1 MKFIDHLRLNPIC
14 FNGSTDAFD
23 FDASELIEGSTVFDI
38 SEVADQI
45 IERSVEIAGGGTTT
59 SFTPKGRELVKL
71 CPHPTREG
79 YQTLDISQ
87 YVGII
92 PPFENC
98 FFEYPTTKYEHSA
111 VDCGIHVLSMPHEW
125 IAAKHPGEGFAH
137 FMLVTIFFR
146 FVINGVSKT
155 GRETVATIASD
166 AEGRVLEYGIVA
178 CLPDGVNR
186 SLRQNQPQTAPFIV
200 LLVALMM
207 LNCGML
213 KSTLTEPPP
222 KSRQQRRYEERH
234 QQRTTPPLFRYYTL
248 EIDLDKTQR
257 GSASPSKKGAW
268 EQAWH
273 QVRGHLRHYK
283 SGKVVP
289 VRPFSKGNPF
299 KGVILKDYKLK
310 GGTAA

>member
-1 MKFIDHLRLNPIC
+1 MRLIEYMRLNPIC
-14 FNGSTDAFD
+14 FDGSTHKFD
-23 FDASELIEGSTVFDI
+23 FDASELIDGSTVFDI

-45 IERSVEIAGGGTTT
+45 IERSVETPGGGTTT
-59 SFTPKGRELVKL
+59 SFTAKGKELVKL
-71 CPHPTREG
+71 CPHPTRDDCL
-79 YQTLDISQ
+79 TLDISQ

-92 PPFENC
+92 PPFDNC

-111 VDCGIHVLSMPHEW
+111 ANCGIHVLSMPQEW
-125 IAAKHPGEGFAH
+125 IAAKYPGEGFEH
-137 FMLVTIFFR
+137 LMLVTIFFR
-146 FVINGVSKT
+146 FVISGVSQT

-166 AEGRVLEYGIVA
+166 SEGRVLAYQLTA
-178 CLPDGVNR
+178 CIPHGVDR
-186 SLRQNQPQTAPFIV
+186 SVQQNKPQSTPFIV

-222 KSRQQRRYEERH
+222 KTRQQRRYEERH
-234 QQRTTPPLFRYYTL
+234 PQRATPPPVRFYTL
-248 EIDLDKTQR
+248 EIDLDKT
-257 GSASPSKKGAW
+257 GTGASGAGKKSAW

-273 QVRGHLRHYK
+273 KVRGHLRHYK

-289 VRPFSKGNPF
+289 VRPYSKGNQF
-299 KGVILKDYKLK
+299 KGVVFKDYKLK